1 MTTLFLDGRGK
12 EHTYVPSQ
20 EMAVPKPKLSACAE
34 PNGPKRK
41 DDPSQLR
48 ASGVGQWAIC
58 KKNRTLESEGCGTRK
73 SAQPRVA
80 VPREQKKRAGV
91 EIDAGPLLLLLAH
104 FVATSSLSLA

>member
-1 MTTLFLDGRGK
+1 
-12 EHTYVPSQ
+12 
-20 EMAVPKPKLSACAE
+20 MAVPKPKLSACAK

-73 SAQPRVA
+73 SVQPRVA

-91 EIDAGPLLLLLAH
+91 EIELRPFLLLLAR
-104 FVATSSLSLA
+104 FVAASSLSLV